1 MMKMRKTEHIDM
13 ENDMEPCHEPVV
25 RVACAIIEDRG
36 TVLAAQRSE
45 LMNMPLKWEFPGG
58 KLEEGEDPAA
68 CLVREVREELGV
80 DVGIL
85 HVLPAI
91 LHRYD
96 TWTIELLPFVCEI
109 TGGNITLHEHKAIV
123 WKAPRD
129 LSGLDWP
136 EADIPVLHSYLEY
149 LKTRIIDEKRD

>member
-1 MMKMRKTEHIDM
+1 M
-13 ENDMEPCHEPVV
+13 ENDTAFSHEPVV
-25 RVACAIIEDRG
+25 RVACAIIERG
-36 TVLAAQRSE
+36 GEVLAAQRSE

-58 KLEEGEDPAA
+58 KMEEGEDPAA
-68 CLVREVREELGV
+68 CLVREIREELGV

-85 HVLPAI
+85 HTLPAI

-96 TWTIELLPFVCEI
+96 SWTIELLPFVCEI

-136 EADIPVLHSYLEY
+136 EADIPVLRAYLDYLEI
-149 LKTRIIDEKRD
+149 KDIDENRD